1 MNELPLI
8 KEIDNS
14 LIEELKEAD
23 YFREIS
29 NAKISVEWIEDENGN
44 KRAELRKESVPGEE
58 KFWGVF
64 SLEGGKADNM
74 TNILTNIK
82 HIHKYLDDEYLPDQ
96 DIYKQFLKHYEEVK
110 AIQAKIQ
117 KYADNIRAYRE
128 YNQKLEH
135 VRANYQ
141 KELENKENELCAEL
155 QKLAEI
161 EQKCRQR
168 LAQLQSLSL
177 IHI

>member
-1 MNELPLI
+1 
-8 KEIDNS
+8 
-14 LIEELKEAD
+14 
-23 YFREIS
+23 
-29 NAKISVEWIEDENGN
+29 
-44 KRAELRKESVPGEE
+44 
-58 KFWGVF
+58 
-64 SLEGGKADNM
+64 M

-141 KELENKENELCAEL
+141 NGP
-155 QKLAEI
+155 
-161 EQKCRQR
+161 
-168 LAQLQSLSL
+168 
-177 IHI
+177 